1 MAIELPSADRLRSL
15 FEYLPTGDLVFLPR
29 EGSPHFNA
37 MYAGCVVAKNTSR
50 KGYSK
55 LKVDGRFVFAHR
67 VIWKMHHGDDPH
79 QIDHINGDRA
89 DNRIENL
96 RAAVGGENNRASRR
110 NTSATGFKG
119 VIRASR
125 SEKFEA
131 RIKLN
136 GKQRHLGTY
145 PTANDAAR
153 AYDAAAV
160 EMHGSFAVTNAS
172 LGLV

>member
-1 MAIELPSADRLRSL
+1 MAKELPSAERLRSL
-15 FEYLPTGDLVFLPR
+15 FDYIPNGDLVFLPR
-29 EGSPHFNA
+29 EGSAQFNA
-37 MYAGCVVAKNTSR
+37 KHAGRVVAKNTTP

-55 LKVDGRFVFAHR
+55 LNVDGRYVFAHR

-79 QIDHINGDRA
+79 QIDHINGDRG

-96 RAAVGGENNRASRR
+96 RAALGGENNRSSRR
-110 NTSATGFKG
+110 NTSATGLKG
-119 VIRASR
+119 VIRSSR

-131 RIKLN
+131 RIKVN
-136 GKQRHLGTY
+136 GKQHHLGTY
-145 PTANDAAR
+145 PSALAAAQ

-160 EMHGSFAVTNAS
+160 EMHGRFAITNAS